1 MKKYI
6 LLAAKYEYTKVKKER
21 KKEEKE
27 KQDLVHNIDA
37 ASHVVPGNEASAP
50 LHYPPLRNRP
60 ALRPGRSNYRRF
72 YPQVLRPAPSIRS
85 NKAAGWGVPQRKG
98 CPYESLVTYR
108 GMP

>member
-27 KQDLVHNIDA
+27 KQDVVHNIDA
-37 ASHVVPGNEASAP
+37 ASHVVPRNEASAP
-50 LHYPPLRNRP
+50 LHYPLRNRP
-60 ALRPGRSNYRRF
+60 ALRPGRSHYRRF